1 MNFKKLIVYTLITYF
16 LLILISSSI
25 LLIFFKGGFAC
36 GSIAVFKEC
45 SPLEAVMENIIFWG
59 AAYLIFFLLPILIIL
74 LVLYLFKN
82 HKK

>member
-1 MNFKKLIVYTLITYF
+1 MNFKKLIGYILIAYF
-16 LLILISSSI
+16 LLILISSFI

-36 GSIAVFKEC
+36 GSIAVFQEC

-59 AAYLIFFLLPILIIL
+59 GTYLIFFLLPILMILFII
-74 LVLYLFKN
+74 YLFKN